1 MQENKQDGQ
10 RADILDKE
18 QVAVEIA
25 DIVLQFPSIAELIA
39 HNLMGDIPPDEDTG
53 EEAHHGQ
60 EYLASDKVKP
70 VEQGLAKEGQP
81 VIGTQRQRAKGSDD
95 GSCHRHGQGS
105 APTCGM

>member
-10 RADILDKE
+10 RANILDEE

-25 DIVLQFPSIAELIA
+25 DIVLQLTLIAELIA
-39 HNLMGDIPPDEDTG
+39 HNLMRHIPPDEDTG

-70 VEQGLAKEGQP
+70 VEQGLAKESEP
-81 VIGTQRQRAKGSDD
+81 VVGTQRQRAEGSDD